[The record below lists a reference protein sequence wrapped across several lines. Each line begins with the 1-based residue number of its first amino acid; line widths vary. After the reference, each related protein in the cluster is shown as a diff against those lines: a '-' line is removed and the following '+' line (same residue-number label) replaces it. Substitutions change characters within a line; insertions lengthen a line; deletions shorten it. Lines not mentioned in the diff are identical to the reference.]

1 MIALTL
7 ALLATAILPPSQ
19 ETERLTLQNL
29 DATLE
34 HILPADSEVRWKNV
48 DWQVSLAD
56 GIVEAQKEEK
66 PILLWAMNG
75 HPLGCV

>member
-7 ALLATAILPPSQ
+7 ALLATTALLPSQ
-19 ETERLTLQNL
+19 ETEGLTLQNL
-29 DATLE
+29 DANLA
-34 HILPADSEVRWKNV
+34 HILPAESEVRWKDVNWRV
-48 DWQVSLAD
+48 ALTD
-56 GIVEAQKEEK
+56 GIVEARAEEK